1 MSSTTVAP
9 RHRAAARNVL
19 VSPRVSPKAASAPA
33 AAPATDSVLI
43 EPVGRPR
50 RSLPRRILNW
60 VGNLLLLLCLAVFLL
75 VAVGPHVFGYRTATM
90 LTGSMEPGIMP
101 GDVVVTTPEP
111 ASEIKVG
118 DVISYHIPIEDRRI
132 ETHRVVK
139 VIHRDNGN
147 IAIRTQ
153 GDNNE
158 NVDPWTATLEGDTVW
173 EVQTVVPK
181 LGLVIRF
188 MRTDTV
194 QHGIFWFAFGGLIL
208 VGLSLIWGR
217 DANTDETNDA
227 NADNET
233 SGDGGLRHERA

>member
-1 MSSTTVAP
+1 M
-9 RHRAAARNVL
+9 L
-19 VSPRVSPKAASAPA
+19 
-33 AAPATDSVLI
+33 DWL
-43 EPVGRPR
+43 
-50 RSLPRRILNW
+50 
-60 VGNLLLLLCLAVFLL
+60 GNLLLLLCLAVFLL

-101 GDVVVTTPEP
+101 GDVVVDHARARLGGQGRGRHQLPHP
-111 ASEIKVG
+111 DRGPPRRDPPGRQG
-118 DVISYHIPIEDRRI
+118 DPPRQRQRSP
-132 ETHRVVK
+132 
-139 VIHRDNGN
+139 
-147 IAIRTQ
+147 IRTQ

-188 MRTDTV
+188 IRTDAV

>member
-1 MSSTTVAP
+1 MSPQATAAP
-9 RHRAAARNVL
+9 D
-19 VSPRVSPKAASAPA
+19 

-50 RSLPRRILNW
+50 RSLPRRMLNW

-111 ASEIKVG
+111 ASDVKVG
-118 DVISYHIPIEDRRI
+118 DVISYHIPIEDRRV

-147 IAIRTQ
+147 DRDPHPGRQ
-153 GDNNE
+153 QRERRPVDGD
-158 NVDPWTATLEGDTVW
+158 ARGRHR
-173 EVQTVVPK
+173 
-181 LGLVIRF
+181 LGGPDRC
-188 MRTDTV
+188 
-194 QHGIFWFAFGGLIL
+194 AE
-208 VGLSLIWGR
+208 
-217 DANTDETNDA
+217 A
-227 NADNET
+227 
-233 SGDGGLRHERA
+233 RHR